1 MHVFGAKAAPSY
13 QYAKAVI
20 KLINAV
26 ADLVNHDPA
35 VNAKLKVAF
44 MPNYGVSLAEQ
55 IIPAADVSEQISLA
69 GTEASGT
76 SNMKLM
82 ATGAITLAT
91 LDGANIE
98 IRDAA
103 GQDTMAVFGLTAQQ
117 VERVQR
123 DHSYHARALYEKDPL
138 LHQIVDMLT
147 DGSIPGIASEGREIQ
162 DELLEYNDNYFVLAD
177 FESYLAAS
185 RRLDDLYLTPLTWGK
200 LALRGIAAS
209 GQFAADFTV
218 AHYGREIWQV
228 LPTQPADE

>member
-147 DGSIPGIASEGREIQ
+147 DGRFP
-162 DELLEYNDNYFVLAD
+162 
-177 FESYLAAS
+177 
-185 RRLDDLYLTPLTWGK
+185 
-200 LALRGIAAS
+200 
-209 GQFAADFTV
+209 
-218 AHYGREIWQV
+218 V
-228 LPTQPADE
+228 LPVRAARFRMSCLSTTTITSCWPTLKAIWLLRAGWMICI